1 MVTGIYKDMT
11 LNPAQF
17 IHDLHYG
24 VLSTHSQSE
33 LGYPFGSITP
43 YIISDNGDIAIFIS
57 HLAEH
62 SHNIQANSKVS
73 LTIFDPADAD
83 SPSTGARIT
92 CLANAEIT
100 DNDKKLRDD
109 YLMQFPDADI
119 FIDLPGFHFYLLK
132 LTKARLIAGF
142 GKAKWLTVKQLGL

>member
-1 MVTGIYKDMT
+1 MT

-33 LGYPFGSITP
+33 QGYPFGSITP
-43 YIISDNGDIAIFIS
+43 YIISANGDIAIFIS

-73 LTIFDPADAD
+73 LTIFDPTDANN
-83 SPSTGARIT
+83 PSTGARIT

-100 DNDKKLRDD
+100 DDDKKKVSEAIIKIESYQHLKHWIL
-109 YLMQFPDADI
+109 YSAVTVLFGIVSFQLFFLFSCP
-119 FIDLPGFHFYLLK
+119 FLLLK
-132 LTKARLIAGF
+132 GP
-142 GKAKWLTVKQLGL
+142 